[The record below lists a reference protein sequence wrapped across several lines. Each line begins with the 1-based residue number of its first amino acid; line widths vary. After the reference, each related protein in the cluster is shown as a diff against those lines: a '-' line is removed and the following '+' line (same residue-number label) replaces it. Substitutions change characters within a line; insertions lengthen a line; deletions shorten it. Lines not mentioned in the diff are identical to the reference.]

1 MTNALLCV
9 GRSKCNFIIVH
20 HHLLK
25 MAQNRAETFK
35 NRNDYYHNMSHCEV
49 SFAFATEKTTTFL
62 SVKYPHQKRRLTKYV
77 LISCYQLGCGF

>member
-9 GRSKCNFIIVH
+9 CRSKCNFIIVH

-35 NRNDYYHNMSHCEV
+35 NRNDYYHNIIQ
-49 SFAFATEKTTTFL
+49 
-62 SVKYPHQKRRLTKYV
+62 VKVIPGHQVKKVKKNQDLE
-77 LISCYQLGCGF
+77 L